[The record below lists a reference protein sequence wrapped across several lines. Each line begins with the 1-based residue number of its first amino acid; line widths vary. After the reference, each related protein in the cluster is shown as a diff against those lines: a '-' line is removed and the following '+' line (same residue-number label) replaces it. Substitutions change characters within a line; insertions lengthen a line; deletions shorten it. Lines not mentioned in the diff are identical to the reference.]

1 MGELRCMKKNVR
13 DLTRTTTLGDLDDL
27 AAHIISAVSK
37 ETTRIEEKVD
47 VVDQKVNALD
57 QKVVALDKKVDKIDF
72 DVSDIRRRVIDLEV
86 DTVPRK
92 DFQDLKYL
100 VATHRHK

>member
-1 MGELRCMKKNVR
+1 MKKPVR
-13 DLTRTTTLGDLDDL
+13 DLKRPVTVGDLDDL
-27 AAHIISAVSK
+27 GTQIITAISNTLQDYPTK
-37 ETTRIEEKVD
+37 EDLKHEVGKVEQKVD
-47 VVDQKVNALD
+47 TLEKKVDG
-57 QKVVALDKKVDKIDF
+57 LDKKVDKLSY

-100 VATHRHK
+100 VATHRHS